1 MDFNLTQEQLQIRE
15 EIKKVCKEFP
25 DAYWR
30 EIDSKKDYPEAFV
43 RKLSELG
50 WLAALIPEE
59 YGGTGL
65 GITEASIILE
75 EINHSGGVATVCHAQ
90 MYTMG
95 TLLRHGNDEQK
106 RRYLPKIASGEL
118 RLQAFGVTEPNAG
131 SESTRIQTTA
141 TRKGDR
147 YVINGQKIFISRVLQ
162 SDLMLLLARTTPY
175 DDLKDK
181 TKGLSVFI
189 VDLREAKG
197 KLEVKPLDLMIN
209 HHTNSLFFDGVEVPA
224 ENLIGE
230 EGMGFRY
237 IIDGWNA
244 ERILV
249 AAEAV
254 GDGRWFVERAA
265 KYASERV
272 VFGRAIG
279 SNQGLQFPIAKAYAN
294 VEAAD
299 LVRYQA
305 ATKFDRKEKCGAEAN
320 MAKLLAS
327 EAAWEAANACLTT
340 HGGYGF
346 AVEYDVERKFRE
358 TRLLTVAPV
367 SNTVRTSALGP
378 ASDGAAARV
387 FASMNLSSVKSPAC
401 TSVASRPCTDAN
413 VGLLEPG
420 CRSASM

>member
-15 EIKKVCKEFP
+15 EIRKVCKEFP

-30 EIDSKKDYPEAFV
+30 EIDGEKKYPEAFV

-65 GITEASIILE
+65 GIIEASIILE
-75 EINHSGGVATVCHAQ
+75 EINHSGGVATACHAQ

-95 TLLRHGNDEQK
+95 TLLRHGSEEQK

-147 YVINGQKIFISRVLQ
+147 YVITGQKIFISRVLQ

-175 DDLKDK
+175 DELRDK
-181 TKGLSVFI
+181 TSGLSVFI

-197 KLEVKPLDLMIN
+197 KLEITPLDLMIN

-224 ENLIGE
+224 ANLIGE

-249 AAEAV
+249 AAEAI

-272 VFGRAIG
+272 VFGRPIG
-279 SNQGLQFPIAKAYAN
+279 ANQGIQFPIAKAYAN
-294 VEAAD
+294 IEAAD

-346 AVEYDVERKFRE
+346 AAEYDVERKFRE
-358 TRLLTVAPV
+358 TRLLTVAPI
-367 SNTVRTSALGP
+367 SNNLVLAYLGQHVLGMP
-378 ASDGAAARV
+378 
-387 FASMNLSSVKSPAC
+387 KSY
-401 TSVASRPCTDAN
+401 
-413 VGLLEPG
+413 
-420 CRSASM
+420 

>member
-1 MDFNLTQEQLQIRE
+1 MDFNLTTEQIQIRE
-15 EIKKVCKEFP
+15 EIRKVCKEFP

-30 EIDSKKDYPEAFV
+30 EIDAKKDYPEAFV

-75 EINHSGGVATVCHAQ
+75 EINHSGGVATACHAQ

-95 TLLRHGNDEQK
+95 TLLRHGNEEQK
-106 RRYLPKIASGEL
+106 QRYLPKIATGEL
-118 RLQAFGVTEPNAG
+118 RLQAFGVTEANAG
-131 SESTRIQTTA
+131 SETTRIQTNA
-141 TRKGDR
+141 TRKGDK
-147 YVINGQKIFISRVLQ
+147 YIINGQKIFISRVLQ

-175 DDLKDK
+175 DELKDK
-181 TKGLSVFI
+181 TRGLSVFL
-189 VDLREAKG
+189 VDLKENKDRI
-197 KLEVKPLDLMIN
+197 EVKPLDLMIN
-209 HHTNSLFFDGVEVPA
+209 HHTNALFFDNVEVPV
-224 ENLIGE
+224 ENLIGD

-249 AAEAV
+249 AAEAI
-254 GDGRWFVERAA
+254 GDGHWFVERAA
-265 KYASERV
+265 KYASERI
-272 VFGRAIG
+272 VFSRPIG
-279 SNQGLQFPIAKAYAN
+279 SNQGIQFPIAKAYAN

-320 MAKLLAS
+320 LAKFLAS

-346 AVEYDVERKFRE
+346 AAEYDVERKFRE
-358 TRLLTVAPV
+358 TRLLTLAPV
-367 SNTVRTSALGP
+367 SNNLVLAFLGQHVLGMP
-378 ASDGAAARV
+378 
-387 FASMNLSSVKSPAC
+387 KSY
-401 TSVASRPCTDAN
+401 
-413 VGLLEPG
+413 
-420 CRSASM
+420 

>member
-15 EIKKVCKEFP
+15 EIRRVCREFP

-30 EIDSKKDYPEAFV
+30 AVDKNREYPEQFV
-43 RKLSELG
+43 RRLTELG
-50 WLAALIPEE
+50 WLAAPIPEE

-75 EINHSGGVATVCHAQ
+75 EINHSGGAATVCHAQ

-95 TLLRHGNDEQK
+95 TLLKHGSEEQK
-106 RRYLPKIASGEL
+106 KRYLPKIAAGEL

-131 SESTRIQTTA
+131 SETTRIQTA
-141 TRKGDR
+141 AVRKGDK
-147 YVINGQKIFISRVLQ
+147 YVIHGQKIFISRVLE

-175 DDLKDK
+175 DELEDK
-181 TKGLSVFI
+181 TRGLSVFI

-209 HHTNSLFFDGVEVPA
+209 HHTNAVFFDGLEVPA
-224 ENLIGE
+224 KNLIGQ

-249 AAEAV
+249 AAEAI
-254 GDGRWFVERAA
+254 GDGRWFTERAA
-265 KYASERV
+265 KYAGERV
-272 VFGRAIG
+272 VFGRPIG
-279 SNQGLQFPIAKAYAN
+279 ANQGIQFPIAQAYARL
-294 VEAAD
+294 EAAD
-299 LVRYQA
+299 LVRFQA
-305 ATKFDRKEKCGAEAN
+305 ATKFDRKERCGAEAN

-346 AVEYDVERKFRE
+346 ATEYDVERKFRE

-367 SNTVRTSALGP
+367 SNNLVLAYLAQHVLGMP
-378 ASDGAAARV
+378 
-387 FASMNLSSVKSPAC
+387 KSY
-401 TSVASRPCTDAN
+401 
-413 VGLLEPG
+413 
-420 CRSASM
+420 